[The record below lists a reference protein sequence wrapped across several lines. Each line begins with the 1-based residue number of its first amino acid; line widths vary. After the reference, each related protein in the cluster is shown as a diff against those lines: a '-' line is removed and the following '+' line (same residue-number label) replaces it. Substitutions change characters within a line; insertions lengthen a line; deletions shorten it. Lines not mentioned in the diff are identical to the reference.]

1 MQRVV
6 LLNHDAK
13 TGRIE
18 FRHFAIS
25 LAPSGVSKGVKALV
39 GSRAIPSLGDSLDV
53 ADFLTKSGYGSVR
66 LLLWNCHCRVDC
78 HVWAAVNICHGTLRS
93 IAVIVVDGRQC
104 PPDQRK
110 HVG

>member
-1 MQRVV
+1 VAHWRTFRAPPYTVTNTLHILISQRVV

-39 GSRAIPSLGDSLDV
+39 GSRAIPSLGETLDV
-53 ADFLTKSGYGSVR
+53 ADFLTKSGYGSVSQ
-66 LLLWNCHCRVDC
+66 L
-78 HVWAAVNICHGTLRS
+78 A
-93 IAVIVVDGRQC
+93 
-104 PPDQRK
+104 
-110 HVG
+110 